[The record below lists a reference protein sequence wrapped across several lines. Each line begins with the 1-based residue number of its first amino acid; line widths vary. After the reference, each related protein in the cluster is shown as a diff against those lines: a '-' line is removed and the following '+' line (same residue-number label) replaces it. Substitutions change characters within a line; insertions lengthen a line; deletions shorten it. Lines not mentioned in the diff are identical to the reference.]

1 MKKIRLN
8 IDDREILGL
17 PGQTILEVAKENDIF
32 IPTLCYD
39 ERVEIYGSCG
49 ICVVEVEGNP
59 KLLKACATEI
69 APNMIIKTNTKR
81 VKESRKTNLE
91 LLLSNH
97 NGDCK
102 APCSLGCPAN
112 TDCQGYVGLVA
123 NGLHKAAL
131 KLVKENIPL
140 PSSIGRVCPHPCES
154 DCRRGL
160 VEEPVAIK
168 ELKRFIGD
176 RDLNSD
182 DPYIP
187 EIAKA
192 TGKKVAVI
200 GGGPAGISASYFLAQ
215 KGHDITIIDAMPKL
229 GGMLRYGIPEY
240 RLPKEILQKEIDL
253 ITKMGI
259 KVETNTKVGVDVSF
273 ESIKNKYDAVLVT
286 IGAWSSIGLNCPG
299 ENTPGVM
306 GGIDFLEKIAKSK
319 TINLGENVAVV
330 GGGNVA
336 MDACRTAVR
345 MGAKKVYNIYRRT
358 IKEMPADEMEIR
370 EAQEEGVRFENL
382 TNPINIIAGEDGHV
396 SKIEL
401 QVMKLGDPDE
411 KGRRKPVPVEGQTKV
426 LDVDT
431 VIVAIGQQVD
441 SKVFNGIEKTRK
453 NSLVYDKETYMTA
466 TKGVFAC
473 GDCGNDKV
481 SIAVESIAD
490 AKKAA
495 ESINAYLY
503 GKELKYKK
511 PYVHQR
517 EDLTEESFEDRE
529 RKYRPQIKEY
539 SAKDRKD
546 HFLEITEGFNEEQAK
561 AEAQRCLECGCQKFH
576 ECKLIDYA
584 NIYNVE
590 PERFEGEKVILP
602 IEDSHPY
609 ILRDMNKCILCGLC
623 VRTCDEVMGVGA
635 LGLVTRGFDTQ
646 VQPALGQGLE
656 ETSCISCGQCVSA
669 CPTGALQEKTNLKK
683 NVPLKKESTVT
694 TCSYCSVGCTIEL
707 QTSGNL
713 LIKADPHKEGI
724 VNEGLICG
732 RGKWAFDSA
741 IDDDRLKTPYM
752 RRNGRLEE
760 CDYSSALTIVAKKVE
775 VIRSKY
781 GKDAVAISISD
792 RYTNEEAYTIK
803 KLADH
808 LKVKTL
814 CFNHRQSGLNKVLGV
829 DASPNA
835 MDELLATDV
844 ILAIGF
850 KAENNPILGIKLKKA
865 VKNGAKLLFV
875 NPSEYKISN
884 YGFDAKTVYTSND
897 IGKLKEI
904 AKALIDMGKTCN
916 AQGFEQFKNSLKNIV
931 VSDEMK
937 EIAEIYANA
946 KKAMIVFQQN
956 MVTTDVASLI
966 AEIAILSGHIGS
978 PRDGILQ
985 VKPKCNSQGLVD
997 LGVTEGSEA
1006 FTGVKGLL
1014 CFGEDPDVD
1023 LSQLEFLMVSDTHMT
1038 KTAMAADIVIPATSF
1053 ASTLGTYTNTE
1064 RRIQRVNPAVR
1075 ENVKIPNWKIPGIIA
1090 TIYEQEFG
1098 FKQEDDIRLELND
1111 VNELYREGSVGKILC
1126 GIVRPKD
1133 PKFIYIPDGQMVNPL
1148 KSTDNLM
1155 NKINEEI
1162 FKGLI

>member
-401 QVMKLGDPDE
+401 QVMKLGEPDE

-752 RRNGRLEE
+752 KRNGRLEE

-803 KLADH
+803 KLANH

-884 YGFDAKTVYTSND
+884 YGFDAKTIYTSND

>member
-453 NSLVYDKETYMTA
+453 NSLIYDKETYMTA

-904 AKALIDMGKTCN
+904 AKALIDMGKTCD

-966 AEIAILSGHIGS
+966 AEIAVLSGHIGS

-1006 FTGVKGLL
+1006 FAGVKGLL

-1038 KTAMAADIVIPATSF
+1038 KTAMAADIVLPATSF

-1075 ENVKIPNWKIPGIIA
+1075 ENVQIPNWKIPGIIA
-1090 TIYEQEFG
+1090 RIYEQEFG

-1126 GIVRPKD
+1126 GIVRPED